1 LIPDKF
7 KGSLS
12 AHEVIASITRGVR
25 KVHPQASINSI
36 AASDGG
42 DGFLD
47 SILENVNCEVVKCDS
62 VDPLGRAIETEY
74 LYNNIDNSAFI
85 ELAKASGVA
94 LLKASE
100 QDVMQS
106 STLGTGLLIKDA
118 ILKGAVSIYI
128 GLGGSATND
137 AGLGIAQA
145 LGYYFLDDLANQIT
159 PVGSNLSKIKSI
171 HKKRNAISLKG
182 ISFFAVNDVDN
193 PLFGKDGAA
202 YTYAKQKGASDKEIE
217 ELDCGLQD
225 FSNLVRLQTN
235 KNAAQFSGSGAAGGA
250 AYGLKVFCDATFVS
264 GIDFILEISKVK
276 ELLEGNDF
284 DYIITGE
291 GKFDKQTLNGKL
303 IKGVIDLGERYKLP
317 VLAVCGQL
325 DLEKEKL
332 EKFKKLTVIEIKDA
346 SKPLKYTLKNAA
358 ALVEKT
364 IQVFFEK

>member
-1 LIPDKF
+1 MKVLLIPDKF

-36 AASDGG
+36 VASDGG

-193 PLFGKDGAA
+193 PLFGKDGAQA
-202 YTYAKQKGASDKEIE
+202 IKKS
-217 ELDCGLQD
+217 
-225 FSNLVRLQTN
+225 
-235 KNAAQFSGSGAAGGA
+235 KNSIV
-250 AYGLKVFCDATFVS
+250 VFKIFRAWY
-264 GIDFILEISKVK
+264 
-276 ELLEGNDF
+276 N
-284 DYIITGE
+284 Y
-291 GKFDKQTLNGKL
+291 KQTKMQPNFQ
-303 IKGVIDLGERYKLP
+303 
-317 VLAVCGQL
+317 VLAPLVAPL
-325 DLEKEKL
+325 MD
-332 EKFKKLTVIEIKDA
+332 
-346 SKPLKYTLKNAA
+346 LKYSATQHLSQELTL
-358 ALVEKT
+358 
-364 IQVFFEK
+364 F